1 MTTGPVRR
9 ERSDA
14 VANRDALLLA
24 AQRTLAADP
33 RASIDAIAQ
42 AAGLSRRSVYGH
54 FADREAL
61 VAAVVARGAER
72 FNAIAEATTDPEPV
86 VALATLAARLW
97 REAAAVQ
104 ATASISLDDAHVD
117 ETARALGPL
126 RAAVRRIVDD
136 GIAAGTMRQDVD
148 PAALA
153 RLIEEAAR
161 AALRRIDAERTPD
174 ACALVVKVVLGIAG
188 LSWRQS
194 AAVLAAHPELVE
206 G

>member
-1 MTTGPVRR
+1 MTAAPVRR
-9 ERSDA
+9 ERRDA
-14 VANRDALLLA
+14 VANRDALVLA
-24 AQRTLAADP
+24 AQRTLTDDP

-61 VAAVVARGAER
+61 VAAVVERGAQR
-72 FNAIAEATTDPEPV
+72 FNAIAEATADADPV

-117 ETARALGPL
+117 QTAHALSPL

-136 GIAAGTMRQDVD
+136 GIIAGTMRQDVD
-148 PAALA
+148 PAVLS

-161 AALRRIDAERTPD
+161 SALRRIDAERTPD
-174 ACALVVKVVLGIAG
+174 ARALVVKVVLAIAG
-188 LSWRQS
+188 LSWRES
-194 AAVLAAHPELVE
+194 AAVLAKHPELGE
-206 G
+206 S

>member
-1 MTTGPVRR
+1 MTTAPARR

-54 FADREAL
+54 FADRETL
-61 VAAVVARGAER
+61 VAAVIARGAER
-72 FNAIAEATTDPEPV
+72 FNAIAEATTDPDPV
-86 VALATLAARLW
+86 VALATLSARLW
-97 REAAAVQ
+97 REAVAVQ
-104 ATASISLDDAHVD
+104 AAASISLDDAHVD

-136 GIAAGTMRQDVD
+136 GIAAGTMRRDID

-188 LSWRQS
+188 LSWRES

>member
-1 MTTGPVRR
+1 MTTVPARR
-9 ERSDA
+9 ERRDA
-14 VANRDALLLA
+14 VANRDALVLA
-24 AQRTLAADP
+24 AQRTLADDP

-61 VAAVVARGAER
+61 VAAVVERGAQR
-72 FNAIAEATTDPEPV
+72 FNAIAEATADPDPV

-117 ETARALGPL
+117 QTAHALSPL

-136 GIAAGTMRQDVD
+136 GITAGTMRQDVD
-148 PAALA
+148 PVVLS

-161 AALRRIDAERTPD
+161 SALRRIDAERTPD
-174 ACALVVKVVLGIAG
+174 ARALVVKVVLAIAG
-188 LSWRQS
+188 LSWHES
-194 AAVLAAHPELVE
+194 AAVLAKHPELGE
-206 G
+206 S